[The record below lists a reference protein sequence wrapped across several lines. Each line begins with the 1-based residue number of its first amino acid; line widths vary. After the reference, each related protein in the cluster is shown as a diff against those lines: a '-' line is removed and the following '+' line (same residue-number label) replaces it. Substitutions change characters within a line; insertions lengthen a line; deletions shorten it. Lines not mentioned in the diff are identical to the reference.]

1 MPTWAPM
8 YFLFPRSFLLLSA
21 LCSASLSA
29 GSPSFSP
36 SKASSVFLFLA
47 ALFFGPM
54 LTERK
59 LGVTPRNFQMCVF
72 LFVISD
78 FYNICVRQ
86 GCYIQD
92 THGGAKLACQKF
104 MRVKMR
110 LFFYMHPI
118 RQEPASHS
126 ASTQLPQ
133 AGHWRRF
140 MLSSKMAARQ
150 PTDSTALWNLNSS
163 AH

>member
-54 LTERK
+54 LTEGK
-59 LGVTPRNFQMCVF
+59 LGVALRDFQMYVF
-72 LFVISD
+72 VFISD
-78 FYNICVRQ
+78 FFNICVRQ
-86 GCYIQD
+86 SCYIQD
-92 THGGAKLACQKF
+92 THSGAKLACQKF
-104 MRVKMR
+104 MKVKMR
-110 LFFYMHPI
+110 FFLMHPI

-150 PTDSTALWNLNSS
+150 PTDSTAL
-163 AH
+163 

>member
-1 MPTWAPM
+1 MRDSPWMPTWAPM

-21 LCSASLSA
+21 LCSASSSA

-47 ALFFGPM
+47 PLFFGPM

-59 LGVTPRNFQMCVF
+59 LGVALRNVRFF
-72 LFVISD
+72 LFMTSFNV
-78 FYNICVRQ
+78 CVQQ

-104 MRVKMR
+104 MKVNMR
-110 LFFYMHPI
+110 FFLMHPI

-133 AGHWRRF
+133 ETLHAEQQNGRP
-140 MLSSKMAARQ
+140 S
-150 PTDSTALWNLNSS
+150 TD
-163 AH
+163 